1 MLIHPCQNPSVVE
14 SYLLASPSHYLK
26 VLLNSCQAL
35 PMPDKYRSGGSQPS
49 IGLNT
54 GSPMEELEKEPKEMN
69 GVCSPIGGTTM

>member
-1 MLIHPCQNPSVVE
+1 ME

-49 IGLNT
+49 IGLTT
-54 GSPMEELEKEPKEMN
+54 GSLMEELEKGPKELK
-69 GVCSPIGGTTM
+69 GFAAP